1 MLKEITSI
9 EEMAALPN
17 GAHILNRFRPPLFVR
32 EKYGRPDDEWTEVT
46 WQLRIKEG
54 GAPYLYGKRGTHH
67 KVKPSDFSEDDRWF
81 IAEGKKSA
89 R

>member
-9 EEMAALPN
+9 EEMATLAP
-17 GAHILNRFRPPLFVR
+17 GTRIVNRFQNYFGEQR
-32 EKYGRPDDEWTEVT
+32 EAVFR
-46 WQLRIKEG
+46 LMIKEN
-54 GAPYLYGKRGTHH
+54 GAPYLYGRLGTHH

>member
-1 MLKEITSI
+1 MKEIHSV
-9 EEMAALPN
+9 EEMAQLAP
-17 GAHILNRFRPPLFVR
+17 GTRIVNRFRLPGYIR
-32 EKYGRPDDEWTEVT
+32 NKYGRQDDKWTEVT

>member
-1 MLKEITSI
+1 MREIRSV
-9 EEMAALPN
+9 EEMAALAP
-17 GAHILNRFRPPLFVR
+17 GTRIINRFRNYFGEQR
-32 EKYGRPDDEWTEVT
+32 EAVFR
-46 WQLRIKEG
+46 LRIKEN
-54 GAPYLYGKRGTHH
+54 GAPYLYGRLGTHH